1 MHKCAK
7 ANEDTGKGKAHT
19 STLKEVPEAPKS
31 GMIEATLA
39 LHMNVH
45 VCTRSLGPSEDFGS

>member
-7 ANEDTGKGKAHT
+7 ANEDTRKRKAHT

-31 GMIEATLA
+31 GMIEATCT
-39 LHMNVH
+39 H
-45 VCTRSLGPSEDFGS
+45 VFQAGS